1 MEKNKSTTKSISE
14 LTGLLYGYQDMTNR
28 KNKALF
34 EAAGAL
40 QKIYNLAGAVD
51 GLRAEDLV
59 ASKLTFE
66 MLAEKLEGISCIY
79 WKYLKE
85 ASIELPEAIKA
96 DEASIDEHDDLEED
110 LPFVTPDDNK
120 EDE

>member
-14 LTGLLYGYQDMTNR
+14 LTDLLCGYQDMTNR

-34 EAAGAL
+34 EAASDL

-51 GLRAEDLV
+51 GLRAEDLA

-66 MLAEKLEGISCIY
+66 MLAEKLEGISCTY

-85 ASIELPEAIKA
+85 ASIELPEAVEA
-96 DEASIDEHDDLEED
+96 DETSIDELDDLEED
-110 LPFVTPDDNK
+110 LPFVTPEEK